1 MRYTN
6 PRWLYF
12 TKYTITWQSNIL
24 QQTWSWK
31 RQPPNP
37 QTQQNTKYSS
47 YHSFGQSCGVFS
59 GVRIHS
65 SKLHSIWRWLMSA
78 TGVIF
83 LNRERIA
90 SRHAGTYLSNS
101 IIRLAR
107 SDCASRVSIQLLTYL
122 CKYNNN
128 KVLKLTDTWWKWRLQ
143 FSSFN
148 GHNDILSVFLKKN
161 IYLIYLS
168 IRRLHYTDP
177 APPGY
182 LADDCQLVA
191 DARVRQL
198 RSADTRTFVVSR
210 TRSSFGDRTFAAAR
224 AAGPLVWNSLPCAQS
239 QTTWA
244 VIRPVQAVT
253 GDIFIWTVRTRH
265 SVNCFK
271 LRRIEIF
278 LLTYLL
284 RSRHVNYATTNSRRL
299 CNIKYH
305 A

>member
-148 GHNDILSVFLKKN
+148 GHNDILSVFLKK
-161 IYLIYLS
+161 IY
-168 IRRLHYTDP
+168 
-177 APPGY
+177 
-182 LADDCQLVA
+182 
-191 DARVRQL
+191 
-198 RSADTRTFVVSR
+198 
-210 TRSSFGDRTFAAAR
+210 
-224 AAGPLVWNSLPCAQS
+224 
-239 QTTWA
+239 TWY
-244 VIRPVQAVT
+244 
-253 GDIFIWTVRTRH
+253 
-265 SVNCFK
+265 
-271 LRRIEIF
+271 
-278 LLTYLL
+278 TYLL
-284 RSRHVNYATTNSRRL
+284 DVCTTQIRRPRVTWPTTVSSSPTPVSDNCVL
-299 CNIKYH
+299 PTLEH
-305 A
+305 SLSVGRAAVLETGPLLPQERQDH